1 MSEAR
6 ARRVG
11 RVASDRADK
20 TIIVEV
26 ESVRRHRLYGK
37 PVRIRR
43 KFMAHDPSNT
53 CRIGDV
59 VQIEESRPISRRKRW
74 RLVEVLE
81 RTQLTAEER
90 QAAFSA
96 GETEEASAVASY
108 GAEHAEQQ

>member
-1 MSEAR
+1 MSGAR

-26 ESVRRHRLYGK
+26 ESVRRHRLYRK

-43 KFMAHDPSNT
+43 KFMAHDPGNI

-96 GETEEASAVASY
+96 GDTEAATVASSG
-108 GAEHAEQQ
+108 GAERAEQQ

>member
-1 MSEAR
+1 MPGAR

-26 ESVRRHRLYGK
+26 DSVRRHRLYKK

-43 KFMAHDPSNT
+43 KFMAHDPQNT

-59 VQIEESRPISRRKRW
+59 VQIEESRPMSRRKRW

-90 QAAFSA
+90 QAAFSTGA
-96 GETEEASAVASY
+96 VENEPAATTEDSH
-108 GAEHAEQQ
+108 HA

>member
-1 MSEAR
+1 MPGVR

-26 ESVRRHRLYGK
+26 ESVRRHRLYRK

-43 KFMAHDPSNT
+43 KFMAHDPQNT

-59 VQIEESRPISRRKRW
+59 VQIEESRPMSRRKRW
-74 RLVEVLE
+74 RLVEVIE
-81 RTQLTAEER
+81 RTRLTDEER
-90 QAAFSA
+90 QAAFSTGA
-96 GETEEASAVASY
+96 AEDQSADDSEDSQNA
-108 GAEHAEQQ
+108 

>member
-1 MSEAR
+1 MPEAR

-26 ESVRRHRLYGK
+26 ESVRRHRLYKK

-43 KFMAHDPSNT
+43 KFMAHDPHNT

-59 VQIEESRPISRRKRW
+59 VQIEESRPMSRRKRW
-74 RLVEVLE
+74 RLIEIIE
-81 RTQLTAEER
+81 RTELTDEER
-90 QAAFSA
+90 QAAFTTVTADDA
-96 GETEEASAVASY
+96 GANAQDA
-108 GAEHAEQQ
+108 QQT

>member
-1 MSEAR
+1 MPGTR

-26 ESVRRHRLYGK
+26 ESVRRHRLYKK
-37 PVRIRR
+37 PVRVRR
-43 KFMAHDPSNT
+43 KFMAHDPHDT

-59 VQIEESRPISRRKRW
+59 VQIEESRPMSRRKRW

-81 RTQLTAEER
+81 RTQLTDEER
-90 QAAFSA
+90 QAAFSTGIA
-96 GETEEASAVASY
+96 DEESISNSEDSA
-108 GAEHAEQQ
+108 HD